1 MSTRRRVGFSNT
13 TSEASRRQLMQPV
26 PCWEKVWVLPET
38 AAPGSTLKVYK
49 WVKTDKKQVRDPL
62 FIARARSNV
71 VPKQFSDDEN
81 ETDQPLA
88 PLPEADDVEVVD
100 GDEELDQDE
109 AATSVAPET
118 ASASRDVSEMP
129 TGPKDDLPSK
139 PGTPKPH
146 PLSMSFTPGP
156 DADDALD
163 DSLKPREGALD
174 AAVGAEGLGGIADMG
189 NMGDMGDITLDMTGV
204 GPDGEPF
211 EGGGLGQLQADD
223 ALLGAGTLM
232 DGNMEDPFAPPP
244 S

>member
-1 MSTRRRVGFSNT
+1 
-13 TSEASRRQLMQPV
+13 MQPV
-26 PCWEKVWVLPET
+26 PCWEKVWVLPEN

-49 WVKTDKKQVRDPL
+49 WVKTDKKQVRDSFYCSWTCL
-62 FIARARSNV
+62 KTV
-71 VPKQFSDDEN
+71 VQQFSDDEN

-88 PLPEADDVEVVD
+88 PLPEPDDAEVVD
-100 GDEELDQDE
+100 VDEEMDQDE

-156 DADDALD
+156 DVDDALD

-174 AAVGAEGLGGIADMG
+174 AAVGADAIGD
-189 NMGDMGDITLDMTGV
+189 MGDMGDITLDMTGV
-204 GPDGEPF
+204 GPDGEAF
-211 EGGGLGQLQADD
+211 EGAALAQLQADD
-223 ALLGAGTLM
+223 ALLGAGALM
-232 DGNMEDPFAPPP
+232 DSNMEDPFAPPP